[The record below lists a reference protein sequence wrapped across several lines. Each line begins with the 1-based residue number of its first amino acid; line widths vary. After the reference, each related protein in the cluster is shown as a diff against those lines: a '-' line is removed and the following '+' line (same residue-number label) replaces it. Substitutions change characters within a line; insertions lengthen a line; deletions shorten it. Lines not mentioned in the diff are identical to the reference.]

1 MRCNMMDLVLLYA
14 CDVMPCMLSFLL
26 YGCDACLVLHASSAL
41 VDVPFNVVVVL
52 YLICCLHDLLY
63 FA

>member
-1 MRCNMMDLVLLYA
+1 MMDLVLLYA
-14 CDVMPCMLSFLL
+14 CDVCDVMPCMLSFLL
-26 YGCDACLVLHASSAL
+26 YGCDACLVRHASSAL
-41 VDVPFNVVVVL
+41 VDVPFNVVVL